1 MKHLTVFLLI
11 LLVNSCNKAK
21 PLTYEAGLKNCDQ
34 ALEEKRKK
42 DPNAFS
48 FEGPECLIGAQIP
61 EFEAYTLEGKKI
73 NRELLKGKLTIINF
87 WFTTCAPCVAE
98 IPGLDAIVQKFG
110 ADKLNYIAIGR
121 ENSQDIKDFLVA
133 NPWRFEQIPD
143 GAEISKK
150 NFKLRWGFPTTF
162 LLNKN
167 AEIILAIAG
176 GKSDSTAVEAVQRE
190 LIPVIER
197 ELKP

>member
-1 MKHLTVFLLI
+1 MKFISALLLCLFL
-11 LLVNSCNKAK
+11 NSCQKAK
-21 PLTYEAGLKNCDQ
+21 SLSYDEALANMDRRVAEQ
-34 ALEEKRKK
+34 QKK
-42 DPNAFS
+42 DPNTYS
-48 FEGPECLIGAQIP
+48 TEGPECLLGAQIP
-61 EFEAYTLEGKKI
+61 EFEGYTIGGKKI
-73 NRELLKGKLTIINF
+73 DRESLKGKLTIINF

-98 IPGLDAIVQKFG
+98 IPGLDSIVFKFG
-110 ADKLNYIAIGR
+110 TDKLNYIAIGR
-121 ENSQDIKDFLVA
+121 DNSQDIQDFLIE
-133 NPWRFEQIPD
+133 NPWSFEQIPD
-143 GAEISKK
+143 EAEISKK

-176 GKSDSTAVEAVQRE
+176 GKTDSTAVEAIQRE